1 MAYSFRSSI
10 SILIIAIF
18 FVIVFFK
25 LLFLQIVEGDKYK
38 RISQNNFLREAIIPS
53 PRGTIYDRNGVK
65 ISYSRP
71 MVNLYIKNSSKEKG
85 LQLIS
90 KLKNNNIN
98 LNKIDLDNIFD
109 KNNNSFLRQRIL
121 IKKDLSIE
129 DIYIIDTKFSSYE
142 NIELISDYLR
152 VYPYNEIGSHLVG
165 HLTANDKKDVTYGN
179 LLSNRKGAVGIEW
192 DQDDELSGTVGAEYF
207 FVDSR
212 GDEVSFENLNYNYA
226 EIEKGKD
233 IHTTIDIEL
242 QRIIYRSFDK
252 LNGAVM
258 VSNVNSGEVLSLVSK
273 PGFDPNLFSKPI
285 SSKQWKKLKD
295 SPDKP
300 FLNRAFLVSNPP
312 GSIIKIVTA
321 VAGLEEKKVS
331 KDTTFYCPGS
341 TKIGNREFRC
351 WLRGGHGNVN
361 VSKALI
367 TSCDVY
373 FYKLGLRL
381 GINKFSDW
389 LSKFGVGELHE
400 DFPFKQRLGTI
411 PSKNFINKYLDGNF
425 YNGDLANVSIG
436 QGYLTLNVLQAHKI
450 ISIIANNG
458 EFVKFRLYKNQEI
471 IKDKLLEIDEKNL
484 QEIKKGLVGVVN
496 DREGTG
502 FQARVDDKVA
512 GKTGTAQ
519 VISKD
524 SKKYG
529 YGKFKNH
536 GWFTAYYPSDKPE
549 IAITVFAEHGDSGGS
564 AGGPII
570 KQIISYYKKNYLENN
585 DQL

>member
-1 MAYSFRSSI
+1 MASSFRSNI
-10 SILIIAIF
+10 SILIVVF
-18 FVIVFFK
+18 FFLIVFFK
-25 LLFLQIVEGDKYK
+25 LSFLQIIEGDRYE

-71 MVNLYIKNSSKEKG
+71 MVNLYLKNISREKN
-85 LQLIS
+85 LELIS
-90 KLKNNNIN
+90 KLKNNNIR
-98 LNKIDLDNIFD
+98 LSKIDLNNISQQVN
-109 KNNNSFLRQRIL
+109 KSFLNQRIL

-152 VYPYNEIGSHLVG
+152 VYPHNEVGSHLVG
-165 HLTANDKKDVTYGN
+165 HLTSNDKKDVIYGN
-179 LLSNRKGAVGIEW
+179 LLSNRKGAVGIER
-192 DQDDELSGTVGAEYF
+192 DQDKELSGTVGAEYF

-212 GDEVSFENLNYNYA
+212 GDEVSFDNLNYSYD

-242 QRIIYRSFDK
+242 QKIIYKSLNN

-285 SSKQWKKLKD
+285 SSNQWKKLKD
-295 SPDKP
+295 SPNKP

-321 VAGLEEKKVS
+321 VAGLEEKKIN

-373 FYKLGLRL
+373 FYKLGIRL
-381 GINKFSDW
+381 GIDKFSEW
-389 LSKFGVGELHE
+389 LSRFGVGELHE
-400 DFPFKQRLGTI
+400 YFPFKQRLGTI
-411 PSKNFINKYLDGNF
+411 PDKNFINKYLDGNF

-436 QGYLTLNVLQAHKI
+436 QGYLTLNVLQAHKM

-458 EFVKFRLYKNQEI
+458 EFVKFRLYKNQKI
-471 IKDKLLEIDEKNL
+471 VKDKLLKIEDRNL
-484 QEIKKGLVGVVN
+484 QEIKKGLKGVVN
-496 DREGTG
+496 DSEGTG
-502 FQARVDDKVA
+502 FQARVDNKVA

-549 IAITVFAEHGDSGGS
+549 LAITVFAEHGDSGGRV
-564 AGGPII
+564 GGPII

>member
-1 MAYSFRSSI
+1 
-10 SILIIAIF
+10 
-18 FVIVFFK
+18 
-25 LLFLQIVEGDKYK
+25 
-38 RISQNNFLREAIIPS
+38 
-53 PRGTIYDRNGVK
+53 
-65 ISYSRP
+65 
-71 MVNLYIKNSSKEKG
+71 
-85 LQLIS
+85 
-90 KLKNNNIN
+90 
-98 LNKIDLDNIFD
+98 
-109 KNNNSFLRQRIL
+109 
-121 IKKDLSIE
+121 
-129 DIYIIDTKFSSYE
+129 
-142 NIELISDYLR
+142 
-152 VYPYNEIGSHLVG
+152 
-165 HLTANDKKDVTYGN
+165 
-179 LLSNRKGAVGIEW
+179 
-192 DQDDELSGTVGAEYF
+192 
-207 FVDSR
+207 
-212 GDEVSFENLNYNYA
+212 
-226 EIEKGKD
+226 
-233 IHTTIDIEL
+233 
-242 QRIIYRSFDK
+242 
-252 LNGAVM
+252 M

-285 SSKQWKKLKD
+285 SSNQWKKLKD
-295 SPDKP
+295 SPNKP

-321 VAGLEEKKVS
+321 VAGLEEKKIN

-373 FYKLGLRL
+373 FYKLGIRL
-381 GINKFSDW
+381 GINKFSEW
-389 LSKFGVGELHE
+389 LSRFGVGELHE
-400 DFPFKQRLGTI
+400 YFPFKQRLGTI
-411 PSKNFINKYLDGNF
+411 PDKNFINKYLDGNF

-436 QGYLTLNVLQAHKI
+436 QGYLTLNVLQAHKM

-471 IKDKLLEIDEKNL
+471 IKDKLLKIEDRNL
-484 QEIKKGLVGVVN
+484 QEIKKGLKGVVN

-502 FQARVDDKVA
+502 FQARVDNKVA

-549 IAITVFAEHGDSGGS
+549 IAITVFAEHGDSGGR

-570 KQIISYYKKNYLENN
+570 KEIIS
-585 DQL
+585 